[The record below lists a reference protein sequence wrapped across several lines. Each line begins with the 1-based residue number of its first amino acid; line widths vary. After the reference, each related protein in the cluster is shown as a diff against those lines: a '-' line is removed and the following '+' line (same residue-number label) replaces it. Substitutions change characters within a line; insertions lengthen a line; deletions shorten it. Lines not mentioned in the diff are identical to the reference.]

1 MYAAILK
8 AEAYLAGSADAFP
21 DPELA
26 HRVSQLTRRETDVLS
41 GVMEKKGNKE
51 IAAELG
57 IQRDYRQRIST

>member
-1 MYAAILK
+1 MYTTIRKGINL
-8 AEAYLAGSADAFP
+8 LLPCSIP

-41 GVMEKKGNKE
+41 GVMEKKGDKE

-57 IQRDYRQRIST
+57 IRETTVKRLST